1 MSEIENCVEVKVS
14 GPKSQIDVY
23 VNWLKTTTEH
33 RIESGFNKHI
43 WPEDLALTH
52 SQSEDLCWKY
62 LSSNIKRKI
71 KSMYRWKL
79 DVLEYRVNYMV
90 YYGTYTLKDGT
101 VVIINAKDFKRAIYP
116 ELVNAF
122 NPIPEIIA
130 TRCPDLNFE
139 IYWESY
145 YVERDF
151 MCYEFEGDRAI

>member
-14 GPKSQIDVY
+14 GPQSQINVY
-23 VNWLKTTTEH
+23 VNWLQTTTEYQV
-33 RIESGFNKHI
+33 ESGFNKQI
-43 WPEDLALTH
+43 YLEDFALTPT
-52 SQSEDLCWKY
+52 QSEDLCWKY

-71 KSMYRWKL
+71 KSMYHWKL

-101 VVIINAKDFKRAIYP
+101 VVTTNATDFKRAIYP
-116 ELVNAF
+116 GLVNAF

-139 IYWESY
+139 ICWESY

-151 MCYEFEGDRAI
+151 MWYEFEGDRAI